1 MYAIDARIPFA
12 ARMTSPK
19 KSRSAKS
26 KRKDALVLSVLEKI
40 ATILLR
46 LGFDSPKS
54 EYLLRSAFILA
65 ARKLAESRGVRST
78 QSQIALVAG
87 VNRLDVRRL
96 VGSRLDPRF
105 ASELDHQSRIE
116 RILEG
121 WRQDP
126 RFADT
131 RGRPQP
137 LSFAGRSS
145 EFAKLTSKYGRDVTA
160 RTLRDTLVRK
170 NFAVIKGNKIVLNEK
185 STLETATLAAG
196 ASALGFLSSQ
206 LASFDFHSGRRIF
219 VSRYLSLPA
228 KDAKSLKLLQ
238 RKAVAKIEAALGSLE
253 SVVLQ
258 SPSQNRGKRAFGSQ
272 VLITTILSSEIDV
285 TDRN

>member
-1 MYAIDARIPFA
+1 
-12 ARMTSPK
+12 
-19 KSRSAKS
+19 
-26 KRKDALVLSVLEKI
+26 
-40 ATILLR
+40 
-46 LGFDSPKS
+46 
-54 EYLLRSAFILA
+54 
-65 ARKLAESRGVRST
+65 
-78 QSQIALVAG
+78 
-87 VNRLDVRRL
+87 
-96 VGSRLDPRF
+96 
-105 ASELDHQSRIE
+105 
-116 RILEG
+116 
-121 WRQDP
+121 
-126 RFADT
+126 
-131 RGRPQP
+131 
-137 LSFAGRSS
+137 
-145 EFAKLTSKYGRDVTA
+145 
-160 RTLRDTLVRK
+160 LRDTLVRK